1 VRRAIVAGVLLLL
14 ASGRAA
20 ADLSQPALL
29 DLTETAPGRY
39 EVVFKLPRLGTRVLA
54 LRPVL
59 PPVFRALSEPTY
71 EIVQGAQVARW
82 TVEADPWSLGGQR
95 VEIEGLGASISDTV
109 VRFRF
114 RDGTVVTRILLPESP
129 SCEIP
134 EPTAAGDATAVESRR
149 LARAIRGAVLEGL
162 RHAASSVP
170 HLLLVLAL
178 ALAVP
183 GRAVLRPLTG
193 FAAGHAVGI
202 LLGTGLGLTLRLAP
216 SEALLG
222 VAAAIA
228 ARAAWRGEGAGLT
241 AVAAIGGAVHGVAL
255 ASGATLGTGA
265 LLAATLGVDAVQL
278 LVGLGLAGLVSLV
291 PRASLLA
298 WPTGVAGVLV
308 ALLAATAT
316 HVPARDP
323 AAPLFATAA
332 AAVTAGSGPSS
343 VPLTAA
349 GSEAVSVF
357 LSVEPFET
365 RLQAILRLGAVAPGT
380 EVVTVAE
387 QEAVLTDLEARL
399 RERVTLSLDG
409 VAGDP
414 AVRRIEFVTRSEVGV
429 LERSSPVPE
438 RREEALVGVTWSWPG
453 AGIPDEALLRWELF
467 AGEEP
472 VPATLVDPERTRSL
486 ELRPE
491 APDLA
496 WRNELRTD
504 PLPRIEAVALRDPV
518 VEVSLLSIGLAL
530 LALGIGVARRGRGIL
545 GLATP
550 RLLLA
555 GACFLLPF
563 LPVSVPRPSAAIPTA
578 KEAKSIT
585 GALLTNV
592 YRAFEHRDEEA
603 VYERLAVSVTGE
615 QLRSVYLTQRRTLE
629 LERQGG
635 ARARTDSVE
644 LVSVGEPEAAED
656 GGFRAQAEWEVSGT
670 VIHYGHRHL
679 RRNRYR
685 ATVVVVP
692 VEGTWK
698 LGALAVREQERIR

>member
-1 VRRAIVAGVLLLL
+1 VVESVVREEILAREALALGLDRDDPVVRRRLAQKMGFLVRDLAPPREPTDDEMRGFLEEHAERYRVPAQLDFTQVFFSPDRTRGPRRGGREGRSREARRRAGPRSGDSRRLDHARPGPPGCERAGRRPAVRRSVRGVPGEAAGRADGAVPSESAYGLHVVRVHEREDGGAPDLDAVRDAVRRDLL
-14 ASGRAA
+14 AKRREETERIFHEKLRSMYRVEIDEAALSAAVATPAGRGAVRRSVLAASWCSSPPGRAA

-134 EPTAAGDATAVESRR
+134 EPTAAGDATAAESRR

-332 AAVTAGSGPSS
+332 AAVTAGGGPSS
-343 VPLTAA
+343 VPLDRR
-349 GSEAVSVF
+349 GN
-357 LSVEPFET
+357 
-365 RLQAILRLGAVAPGT
+365 R
-380 EVVTVAE
+380 
-387 QEAVLTDLEARL
+387 
-399 RERVTLSLDG
+399 
-409 VAGDP
+409 GD
-414 AVRRIEFVTRSEVGV
+414 R
-429 LERSSPVPE
+429 RSSSP
-438 RREEALVGVTWSWPG
+438 WSP
-453 AGIPDEALLRWELF
+453 
-467 AGEEP
+467 
-472 VPATLVDPERTRSL
+472 S
-486 ELRPE
+486 
-491 APDLA
+491 
-496 WRNELRTD
+496 
-504 PLPRIEAVALRDPV
+504 
-518 VEVSLLSIGLAL
+518 
-530 LALGIGVARRGRGIL
+530 RRG
-545 GLATP
+545 
-550 RLLLA
+550 
-555 GACFLLPF
+555 
-563 LPVSVPRPSAAIPTA
+563 SRPSCGSAPWPP
-578 KEAKSIT
+578 
-585 GALLTNV
+585 GP
-592 YRAFEHRDEEA
+592 
-603 VYERLAVSVTGE
+603 
-615 QLRSVYLTQRRTLE
+615 RS
-629 LERQGG
+629 
-635 ARARTDSVE
+635 
-644 LVSVGEPEAAED
+644 
-656 GGFRAQAEWEVSGT
+656 
-670 VIHYGHRHL
+670 
-679 RRNRYR
+679 
-685 ATVVVVP
+685 
-692 VEGTWK
+692 
-698 LGALAVREQERIR
+698 